1 MSQTPGWE
9 RPGEEPADPDGGQPP
24 YPGWSTRQPPT
35 PEWAAPGQSAP
46 DQPAPDQ
53 SAPPP
58 ESAPPSQSGPQSSE
72 TAPARPGWGQ
82 PAQPGWST
90 STGWGWQQ
98 PAAVKPGVIPLRPLG
113 VGEILDGA
121 VTTIRRNP
129 GPMLGLSAI
138 VAIVTQ
144 LLGLGIGWWLLD
156 QADEVSLSSTSDPNE
171 VFDALAGFFGAAAV
185 VVIVTWVATVLLTG
199 ILTVVVSRAV
209 LGEHQ
214 GVGEAWRA
222 ARPRLIKLLLLT
234 VLYSLTWIG
243 PFLVA
248 VGLALAVGA
257 ASGDGEV
264 GAGFAVILTLAA
276 IPIAIWLYIRYALS
290 GPSLMLESRSVRG
303 GPPRPVGVIGALR
316 RSAELVRRSWWRV
329 FWILLLVLLIAV
341 LIGQVIS
348 VPFSWVPYLAV
359 GDDPSDAAVFG
370 TLVLSALGGIV
381 ASTFTAPFTAAA
393 TALLYVDR
401 RIRREGLD
409 IELARAADVT
419 IPGRTDTP
427 QAPGSP

>member
-9 RPGEEPADPDGGQPP
+9 RPGEEPADADGEQPP
-24 YPGWSTRQPPT
+24 YPGWSTRQPPA
-35 PEWAAPGQSAP
+35 PEWAAPGESTP
-46 DQPAPDQ
+46 GQ
-53 SAPPP
+53 SAPPA
-58 ESAPPSQSGPQSSE
+58 ESAPPPSQSGSQPGG
-72 TAPARPGWGQ
+72 TAPAPSGWGQ
-82 PAQPGWST
+82 PAQPGWS
-90 STGWGWQQ
+90 SGTGWGWQQ

-138 VAIVTQ
+138 VAVVTQ
-144 LLGLGIGWWLLD
+144 LLGLGIGWLLFD
-156 QADEVSLSSTSDPNE
+156 QTDEVAFTPTADPDE

-185 VVIVTWVATVLLTG
+185 VLIVTWIATVLLTG

-209 LGEHQ
+209 LGENLTI
-214 GVGEAWRA
+214 GEAWRA
-222 ARPRLIKLLLLT
+222 ARPRLVKLLLLT
-234 VLYSLTWIG
+234 LLYSLIWIA

-248 VGLALAVGA
+248 VALALAIGG
-257 ASGDGEV
+257 ASGDSEV
-264 GAGFAVILTLAA
+264 GGGFAVIFILAA
-276 IPIAIWLYIRYALS
+276 VPTAIWLYVRYALS

-303 GPPRPVGVIGALR
+303 GSPRPVGVIGALR

-329 FWILLLVLLIAV
+329 FWILVLVLIIAF
-341 LIGQVIS
+341 LIGQVIN
-348 VPFSWVPYLAV
+348 VPFGWVPFLAV
-359 GDDPSDAAVFG
+359 GDDPSDTAVFG
-370 TLVLSALGGIV
+370 TLVLTALGGIV

-409 IELARAADVT
+409 IELARAAGVT

-427 QAPGSP
+427 PAPGSP

>member
-1 MSQTPGWE
+1 MSQPPGWE
-9 RPGEEPADPDGGQPP
+9 RPGEEPADADGREPP
-24 YPGWSTRQPPT
+24 YPGWSRKQPPS

-46 DQPAPDQ
+46 PPET
-53 SAPPP
+53 APPP
-58 ESAPPSQSGPQSSE
+58 SQNGPQPGA
-72 TAPARPGWGQ
+72 TAPDRSGWGQ

-138 VAIVTQ
+138 VAVITQ

-156 QADEVSLSSTSDPNE
+156 QADDVAFSSTADPGE
-171 VFDALAGFFGAAAV
+171 VFDALAGVFGGAAV
-185 VVIVTWVATVLLTG
+185 VAIVTWIATVLLTG

-209 LGEHQ
+209 LGEHLN
-214 GVGEAWRA
+214 VGEAWRA
-222 ARPRLIKLLLLT
+222 ARPRLLKLLLLT
-234 VLYSLTWIG
+234 LLYSLTWIG

-248 VGLALAVGA
+248 AGLAVAIGA
-257 ASGDGEV
+257 ASGDSDV
-264 GAGFAVILTLAA
+264 GGGFAVILTLAA
-276 IPIAIWLYIRYALS
+276 IPTAIWLYIRYALS

-303 GPPRPVGVIGALR
+303 GSPRPVGVIGALR

-348 VPFSWVPYLAV
+348 VPFGWIPYFVV
-359 GDDPSDAAVFG
+359 GDDPSDAALFG
-370 TLVLSALGGIV
+370 TLVLSAVGGIV
-381 ASTFTAPFTAAA
+381 ASMFTAPFTAAA

-409 IELARAADVT
+409 IELARAAGVT

-427 QAPGSP
+427 PAPGSP

>member
-9 RPGEEPADPDGGQPP
+9 RPGEEPADADGGQPP
-24 YPGWSTRQPPT
+24 YPGWSTRQPPA

-46 DQPAPDQ
+46 DQ

-58 ESAPPSQSGPQSSE
+58 ETAPPPSQSGPQPGG
-72 TAPARPGWGQ
+72 TAPARSGWGQ
-82 PAQPGWST
+82 PAQPGWS
-90 STGWGWQQ
+90 SGTGWGWQQ

-144 LLGLGIGWWLLD
+144 LLGLGIGWLLFN
-156 QADEVSLSSTSDPNE
+156 QTDEVALSSTADPDE

-185 VVIVTWVATVLLTG
+185 VVIVTWIATVLLTG

-209 LGEHQ
+209 LGEHLN
-214 GVGEAWRA
+214 VGEAWRA
-222 ARPRLIKLLLLT
+222 ARPRLLKLLLLT
-234 VLYSLTWIG
+234 LLYSLTWIG

-248 VGLALAVGA
+248 VGLALAIGA
-257 ASGDGEV
+257 ASGDSEV
-264 GAGFAVILTLAA
+264 GGGFAVILTVAA
-276 IPIAIWLYIRYALS
+276 IPVAIWLYIRYALS
-290 GPSLMLESRSVRG
+290 GPSLMLESRPVRG
-303 GPPRPVGVIGALR
+303 GAPRPVGVIGALR

-329 FWILLLVLLIAV
+329 FWILVLVLIIAF
-341 LIGQVIS
+341 LIGQVIN
-348 VPFSWVPYLAV
+348 VPFGWLPFLVA
-359 GDDPSDAAVFG
+359 GDDPSDTAVFG

-409 IELARAADVT
+409 IELARAAGVT
-419 IPGRTDTP
+419 IPGRSDVGP
-427 QAPGSP
+427 PAGSP

>member
-9 RPGEEPADPDGGQPP
+9 RPGEEPADADGGQPP
-24 YPGWSTRQPPT
+24 YPGWSTRQPPA

-46 DQPAPDQ
+46 PPEG
-53 SAPPP
+53 APPP
-58 ESAPPSQSGPQSSE
+58 ESAPPPPQSGSQPGG
-72 TAPARPGWGQ
+72 TAPARSGWGQ
-82 PAQPGWST
+82 SAQPGWS
-90 STGWGWQQ
+90 SGTGWGWQQ

-138 VAIVTQ
+138 VAVVTQ
-144 LLGLGIGWWLLD
+144 LLGLALVWLLVD
-156 QADEVSLSSTSDPNE
+156 QTDDAALSSTSDPGE
-171 VFDALAGFFGAAAV
+171 VFDALAAVFGGTAV
-185 VVIVTWVATVLLTG
+185 VLVVTWIATVLLTG

-209 LGEHQ
+209 LGESLTI
-214 GVGEAWRA
+214 GEAWHA
-222 ARPRLIKLLLLT
+222 ARPRLVKLVLLT
-234 VLYSLTWIG
+234 LLYSLIWIA

-248 VGLALAVGA
+248 GALGLAIAA
-257 ASGDGEV
+257 ASGDGDV
-264 GAGFAVILTLAA
+264 GAGFGVIFVLAA
-276 IPIAIWLYIRYALS
+276 VPTAIWLYVRYALS

-303 GPPRPVGVIGALR
+303 GSPRPVGVVGALR

-329 FWILLLVLLIAV
+329 FWILVLVLIIAF
-341 LIGQVIS
+341 LIGQVIN
-348 VPFSWVPYLAV
+348 VPFGWVPYLVV
-359 GDDPSDAAVFG
+359 GDNPSDSEFFATLAV
-370 TLVLSALGGIV
+370 SALGGIV

-409 IELARAADVT
+409 IELARAAGVT
-419 IPGRTDTP
+419 IPGRSDVGP
-427 QAPGSP
+427 PAGSP